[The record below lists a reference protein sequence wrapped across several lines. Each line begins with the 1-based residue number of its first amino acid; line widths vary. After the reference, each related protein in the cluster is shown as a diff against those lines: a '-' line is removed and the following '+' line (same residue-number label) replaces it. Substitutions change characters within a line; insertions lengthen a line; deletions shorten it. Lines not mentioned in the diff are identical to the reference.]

1 VFRLAKYQIC
11 KVSRSNRNGFDPNV
25 INGAKNM
32 NARIKTPKLNP
43 DGVSV
48 KGCSYVYAP
57 RKQAG
62 EYAPLASNPYRG
74 CGHRCAYCY
83 VPAVIKMLRKDFNA
97 GATPRRDYL
106 AKLRKDAAKYE
117 ALGIIEHVMFSF
129 TTDVYNPFDKSI
141 TRPAIEILI
150 EHGLAFCVLTKAG
163 TRAWCDHDLYRP
175 DRDAFASTLTSLDER
190 FSRKWERN
198 AALPGDRIDA
208 LKAFHRRGVFTWVS
222 LEPTL
227 DIEASLAIVE
237 ATHGFVNL
245 YKVGR
250 VNYLPMTKTTDWR
263 DYTLRILDMLD
274 RVGAQHHI
282 KKDLQPFLPP
292 GYPNPLRVPQHH

>member
-1 VFRLAKYQIC
+1 LEEKKIGEDMGMNSTIRL
-11 KVSRSNRNGFDPNV
+11 P
-25 INGAKNM
+25 
-32 NARIKTPKLNP
+32 TLNP
-43 DGVSV
+43 DGTSV
-48 KGCSYVYAP
+48 KGCNCIYAP
-57 RKQAG
+57 RGQAG

-74 CGHRCAYCY
+74 CGHGCAYCY
-83 VPAVIKMLRKDFNA
+83 VPNVIKMSRKDFDA
-97 GATPRRDYL
+97 GATPRQNYL
-106 AKLRKDAAKYE
+106 AKLRQDAAKYK
-117 ALGIIEHVMFSF
+117 ALGIKEQVMFSF
-129 TTDVYNPFDKSI
+129 TTDVYNPFDTSI

-198 AALPGDRIDA
+198 AAPPADRIKA
-208 LKAFHRRGVFTWVS
+208 LRRFHERGIFTWVS

-227 DIEASLAIVE
+227 DIASSLAIVE
-237 ATHGFVNL
+237 ATHSFVDL

-263 DYTLRILDMLD
+263 NYTLRMIDTLNSLN
-274 RVGAQHHI
+274 AKHYI
-282 KKDLQPFLPP
+282 KKDLQSYLPP
-292 GYPNPLRVPQHH
+292 DYPNPLRVPQYH